1 MGGGFQQ
8 SVCRGRRQCV
18 MNRDTSVSNY
28 DSSIQHL
35 DATSLAEVVATR
47 SCSLFIGCA
56 QCGDRALRRLTPRSK
71 ETLERYYLAS
81 VHALRAQPGESILEV
96 GCGFGNL
103 PPSYAHC
110 SGLTIACFCIPEEAR
125 ILVRRSHG
133 GVPECHSA
141 SLLHPCN
148 RSGRLVHVTAAA

>member
-1 MGGGFQQ
+1 
-8 SVCRGRRQCV
+8 

-103 PPSYAHC
+103 PLTAPDSRSPAFAYRKKPESSYAGHMAEC
-110 SGLTIACFCIPEEAR
+110 LNAIQPLCFIHAT
-125 ILVRRSHG
+125 
-133 GVPECHSA
+133 GVVVS
-141 SLLHPCN
+141 SM
-148 RSGRLVHVTAAA
+148 